1 MLYQCHFFTGLVYT
15 YLAGHVGRVSDH
27 GAFRALSRGYNHWAS
42 GRVQEIQINTNNPQF
57 CHVKCKMQPS
67 MKVGVYSTYILLG
80 REGEVA
86 CIKLATCE
94 CAAG

>member
-1 MLYQCHFFTGLVYT
+1 M
-15 YLAGHVGRVSDH
+15 
-27 GAFRALSRGYNHWAS
+27 
-42 GRVQEIQINTNNPQF
+42 EINTNNPQF

-67 MKVGVYSTYILLG
+67 MKAGIILLG
-80 REGEVA
+80 REGNVA

>member
-1 MLYQCHFFTGLVYT
+1 M
-15 YLAGHVGRVSDH
+15 
-27 GAFRALSRGYNHWAS
+27 
-42 GRVQEIQINTNNPQF
+42 EINTNNAQF

-67 MKVGVYSTYILLG
+67 MKAGIYNTYILLG
-80 REGEVA
+80 REGNVA